1 VPPRIVRWTFHS
13 PLRLAAVSLAVAGIL
28 AGGAVLTAVS
38 PSSGVRAE
46 PEPAATTSPG
56 AVAATR
62 SAPTPGPSPAP
73 TPAPTPEAAEAVTA
87 QTRDAAA
94 GAARAFVDAWATAG
108 RGRSRAD
115 WLQRIEPLTTP
126 TLYRGLRVTDTAR
139 LPGGEARDVTLDELG
154 PFAGAATVG
163 LTSGVVLQVQLVTDH
178 GRWVVA
184 DVRPAGS

>member
-1 VPPRIVRWTFHS
+1 MPPRIVRWTFHS
-13 PLRLAAVSLAVAGIL
+13 PLRLVVVSLAVAGIL

-38 PSSGVRAE
+38 SGVRAR
-46 PEPAATTSPG
+46 PEPAATTAPG
-56 AVAATR
+56 PAAAMR
-62 SAPTPGPSPAP
+62 SAPTPAPSPGP
-73 TPAPTPEAAEAVTA
+73 TPAPTPAAEAVTA

-108 RGRSRAD
+108 RGRSHAD

-126 TLYRGLRVTDTAR
+126 TLYRGLRATDTAR
-139 LPGGEARDVTLDELG
+139 LPGGEAGDVTLDELG